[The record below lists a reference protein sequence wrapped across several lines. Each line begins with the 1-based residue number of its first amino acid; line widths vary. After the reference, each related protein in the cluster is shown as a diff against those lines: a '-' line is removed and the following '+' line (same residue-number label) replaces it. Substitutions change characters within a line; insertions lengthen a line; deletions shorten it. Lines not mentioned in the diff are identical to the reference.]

1 MPLDAL
7 SRLPGADRGET
18 DNKDIIVLPEDKF
31 IIACIT
37 TTPEGKIIVPP
48 ILEVK
53 QGITT
58 LMHDHP
64 TAGHLGR
71 DKTL

>member
-1 MPLDAL
+1 MPPDAL
-7 SRLPGADRGET
+7 SHLPEADRGET
-18 DNKDIIVLPEDKF
+18 NNKDIIVLLEDKF
-31 IIACIT
+31 ITASII

-71 DKTL
+71 DKTP